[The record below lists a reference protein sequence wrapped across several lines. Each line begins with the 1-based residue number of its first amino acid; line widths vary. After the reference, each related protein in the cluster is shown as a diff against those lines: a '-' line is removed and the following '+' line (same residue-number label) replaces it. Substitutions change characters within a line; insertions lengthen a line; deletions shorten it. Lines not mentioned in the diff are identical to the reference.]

1 MTFPL
6 GTYLSPS
13 SLNPLK
19 QVSSLKDTE
28 NVLAVVR
35 AEVESLRASVQRVR
49 NEIADPYK
57 QIRLK
62 TRQLAALHGTVELL
76 RYVIRVLKLT
86 GKLRE
91 QLEGK
96 SGRLDLAKG
105 AQLYS
110 EIDGIRKEAD
120 LEGVEAVEA
129 EMGWLSEVGQRIRTE
144 AMKSLEAG
152 MESLNQVGCLAS
164 GIDLAGSRL
173 LSCVRCQAERARWS
187 SL

>member
-13 SLNPLK
+13 SLNSLK

-57 QIRLK
+57 QIKLK

-96 SGRLDLAKG
+96 SGRLDLAKA

-120 LEGVEAVEA
+120 LGGVEAVEA

-152 MESLNQVGCLAS
+152 MESLNQVGCLSAS
-164 GIDLAGSRL
+164 GIDLAGS
-173 LSCVRCQAERARWS
+173 
-187 SL
+187 